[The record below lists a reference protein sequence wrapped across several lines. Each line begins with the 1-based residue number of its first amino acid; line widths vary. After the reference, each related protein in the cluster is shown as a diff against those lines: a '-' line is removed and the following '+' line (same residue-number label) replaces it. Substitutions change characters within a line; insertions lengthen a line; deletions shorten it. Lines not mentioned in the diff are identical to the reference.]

1 MSRIS
6 SSAEL
11 SNLDV
16 VEHFDDLELREV
28 PNLELV
34 VSCEEFEFRGRPRPR
49 ESRGT
54 SDPHI
59 HKFLYIY
66 IDMHICVSLRVLIH
80 RRKDVQLRSV
90 YVEGY

>member
-49 ESRGT
+49 ESRG
-54 SDPHI
+54 
-59 HKFLYIY
+59 
-66 IDMHICVSLRVLIH
+66 
-80 RRKDVQLRSV
+80 
-90 YVEGY
+90 

>member
-6 SSAEL
+6 SSAEP
-11 SNLDV
+11 SNVDFV
-16 VEHFDDLELREV
+16 DRFHDLELREV

-49 ESRGT
+49 EPRGK
-54 SDPHI
+54 SYPHI
-59 HKFLYIY
+59 HKFIYIY

-80 RRKDVQLRSV
+80 RREDVQLRRV
-90 YVEGY
+90 YAEDY